1 MKMGERPPTEAAL
14 PLGVIVLQCR
24 KARLE
29 RRYSRAK
36 LGGAQF
42 IFKTRFVMW
51 RELRDKLAVVG
62 FSYQVINVAIW
73 TGQGCLPGCPIR

>member
-1 MKMGERPPTEAAL
+1 
-14 PLGVIVLQCR
+14 
-24 KARLE
+24 
-29 RRYSRAK
+29 
-36 LGGAQF
+36 
-42 IFKTRFVMW
+42 VMW